1 MVQSYDF
8 HSASEAKRK
17 VLSSG
22 FLSGDTDL
30 LQEQKVTH
38 VIDDVGQPD
47 PHGGTGD
54 THCPDKQSRLC
65 FLISKDM
72 LDTRLDDGLA
82 YIRPLDMP
90 WHELEMQFFPVNLP
104 ISFF

>member
-1 MVQSYDF
+1 M
-8 HSASEAKRK
+8 
-17 VLSSG
+17 
-22 FLSGDTDL
+22 
-30 LQEQKVTH
+30 H
-38 VIDDVGQPD
+38 VVDDVGQPD

-72 LDTRLDDGLA
+72 LDTRLDDRFS

-90 WHELEMQFFPVNLP
+90 WHGLKMQFFPVNLP